1 MCGCPRSAHRPTIMS
16 VPLTP
21 RAPLYPIPP
30 AIASIATTYA
40 TSTYCRDDC
49 DCGHCCEY
57 LADA

>member
-1 MCGCPRSAHRPTIMS
+1 MS

-49 DCGHCCEY
+49 SCGCGQYE
-57 LADA
+57 ADDA